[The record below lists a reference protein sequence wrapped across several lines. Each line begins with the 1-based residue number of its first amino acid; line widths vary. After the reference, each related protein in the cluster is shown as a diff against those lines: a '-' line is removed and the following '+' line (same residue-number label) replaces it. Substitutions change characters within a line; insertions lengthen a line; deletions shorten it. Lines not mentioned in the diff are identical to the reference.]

1 MNYPHEWSKLN
12 QIFKLYY
19 KRAFVFLNNQNDKYI
34 FINRSNNHT
43 DSIDCQSEQG
53 NFIDYDISQELVNE
67 DDSKLIIRNVVKKL
81 RVNHLT
87 RKCFC
92 DAILGIPLNTFSF
105 FSNRAKKSSF
115 QTNYAKEIVLR
126 MKSWYN
132 DCDGVDK
139 LLEWKKKYYSSNNEK
154 KSYNFKIFNFC

>member
-1 MNYPHEWSKLN
+1 M
-12 QIFKLYY
+12 
-19 KRAFVFLNNQNDKYI
+19 
-34 FINRSNNHT
+34 
-43 DSIDCQSEQG
+43 
-53 NFIDYDISQELVNE
+53 
-67 DDSKLIIRNVVKKL
+67 
-81 RVNHLT
+81 T

-139 LLEWKKKYYSSNNEK
+139 LLEWKTKYYSSNNEK
-154 KSYNFKIFNFC
+154 KSYNFKIFNFCQGQIVKPKSARRSRHCITKKQSEVLIAEYGIHSSLTKERLNNLVKTLKLDEKTIKTWFRNRRCRHDKCQKSNQ